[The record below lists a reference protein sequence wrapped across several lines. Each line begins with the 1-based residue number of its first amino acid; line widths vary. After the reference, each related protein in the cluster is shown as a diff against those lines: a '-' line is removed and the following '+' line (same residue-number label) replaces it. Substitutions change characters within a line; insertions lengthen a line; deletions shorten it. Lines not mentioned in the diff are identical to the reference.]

1 MCKAPVLGAASTSV
15 VRSFFDVSQDALG
28 PVARGRSR
36 VASIHGLAVRE
47 LEAASC
53 KSDNLAFATIFA
65 AFALVLG
72 LDSLFADLAHHLH
85 DIVGLVDGVQELLI
99 AAFKQLQKSP
109 NSNVLESGVA

>member
-1 MCKAPVLGAASTSV
+1 MCKAPVLGAAGTILAQF
-15 VRSFFDVSQDALG
+15 SFDISQDALG

-36 VASIHGLAVRE
+36 VASVNSFTVGE

-53 KSDNLAFATIFA
+53 KSDNFAFATIFA
-65 AFALVLG
+65 AFALVFG
-72 LDSLFADLAHHLH
+72 LDSLFANLAHHLH

-99 AAFKQLQKSP
+99 AAFEKLKKSP